1 MWTLR
6 DMEGTE
12 DTETEIIND
21 PLDTST
27 ELGEISDPQE

>member
-1 MWTLR
+1 MWALR

-21 PLDTST
+21 PLDTSI
-27 ELGEISDPQE
+27 EPGDISGDPE